1 MPSNKPKTPQTGRK
15 SAYVARNRAAI
26 LRAALTVFA
35 RDGVDATMDEIS
47 EEAQVAMSTVYKHF
61 KDKRDL
67 ITATTTLAFEEWES
81 WVAKRIVEV
90 SDPLE
95 QLVMPMRLFLRAKA
109 THPEYAQLV
118 AKNFGVVSQ
127 ILPELT
133 GTFTAQVNALNKA
146 KVLNVEN
153 TPMAIHNLLSVVVI
167 QLVNQTLNSKATAAE
182 GDIAIRIALSMLGI
196 SESKAKKL
204 TESKIIL

>member
-67 ITATTTLAFEEWES
+67 ITATATLAFEEWES

-167 QLVNQTLNSKATAAE
+167 QLVNQTLNPKATAAE
-182 GDIAIRIALSMLGI
+182 GDLAIRIALSMLGI

-204 TESKIIL
+204 TESKIVL

>member
-26 LRAALTVFA
+26 LKAALTVFA

-167 QLVNQTLNSKATAAE
+167 QLVNQTLNPKATAAE
-182 GDIAIRIALSMLGI
+182 GDLAIRIALSMLGI

>member
-1 MPSNKPKTPQTGRK
+1 MPSNKQKTPQTGRK

-26 LRAALTVFA
+26 LTAALTVFA

-81 WVAKRIVEV
+81 WVEKQIVEV

-95 QLVMPMRLFLRAKA
+95 QLVMPMRLFLRAKV

-146 KVLNVEN
+146 KVLNVDN

-167 QLVNQTLNSKATAAE
+167 QLVNQTLNPKATAAE
-182 GDIAIRIALSMLGI
+182 GDLAIRIALSMLGI

-204 TESKIIL
+204 TESKIVL

>member
-1 MPSNKPKTPQTGRK
+1 VPSNKPKSPQTGRK

-26 LRAALTVFA
+26 LKAALTVFA
-35 RDGVDATMDEIS
+35 RDGVDATMDEIA

-61 KDKRDL
+61 NDKRDL

-95 QLVMPMRLFLRAKA
+95 QLVMPMRLFLRAKV

-133 GTFTAQVNALNKA
+133 GTFTTRVNALIKA

-167 QLVNQTLNSKATAAE
+167 QLVNQTLNPKATAAE
-182 GDIAIRIALSMLGI
+182 GDLAIRIALSMLGI
-196 SESKAKKL
+196 SEGKAKKL

>member
-1 MPSNKPKTPQTGRK
+1 M
-15 SAYVARNRAAI
+15 ARNRATI
-26 LRAALTVFA
+26 INAALEVLAENGLHT
-35 RDGVDATMDEIS
+35 TMDQVA
-47 EEAQVAMSTVYKHF
+47 EASGMAMSTVYKHF

-81 WVAKRIVEV
+81 WVAKRIVDV

-95 QLVMPMRLFLRAKA
+95 QLVMPMRLFLRAKV

-167 QLVNQTLNSKATAAE
+167 QLVNQTLNPKATAAE
-182 GDIAIRIALSMLGI
+182 GDLAIRIALSMLRI

-204 TESKIIL
+204 TESKIVL

>member
-1 MPSNKPKTPQTGRK
+1 VPSNKPKTPQTGRK

-67 ITATTTLAFEEWES
+67 ITATATLAFEEWES

-167 QLVNQTLNSKATAAE
+167 QLVNQTLNPKATATE
-182 GDIAIRIALSMLGI
+182 GDLAIRIALSMLGI

-204 TESKIIL
+204 TESKIVL

>member
-1 MPSNKPKTPQTGRK
+1 VPSKKPKTPQTGRK

-26 LRAALTVFA
+26 LRAALSVFA
-35 RDGVDATMDEIS
+35 RDGVDATMEDVAD
-47 EEAQVAMSTVYKHF
+47 EAQVAMSTVYKHF

-67 ITATTTLAFEEWES
+67 ITATTTLAFQDWED
-81 WVAKRIVEV
+81 WVAQRVAAIA
-90 SDPLE
+90 DPLE
-95 QLVMPMRLFLRAKA
+95 KLVMPMRLFLRAKA

-118 AKNFGVVSQ
+118 AKNFGLVSQ

-133 GTFTAQVNALNKA
+133 GAFTAQVNALNKS

-167 QLVNQTLNSKATAAE
+167 QLVNQTLNPKATALE
-182 GDIAIRIALSMLGI
+182 GDLSLRIALSMLGI
-196 SESKAKKL
+196 SEVKAKKL

>member
-1 MPSNKPKTPQTGRK
+1 MPSNKPKAPQTGRK

-26 LRAALTVFA
+26 LRASLTVFA
-35 RDGVDATMDEIS
+35 RDGVDATMDEIAD
-47 EEAQVAMSTVYKHF
+47 EAQVAMSTVYKHF

-67 ITATTTLAFEEWES
+67 ITATATLAFEEWES
-81 WVAKRIVEV
+81 WVAKRIAEV

-133 GTFTAQVNALNKA
+133 GAFTAQVNALNKA
-146 KVLNVEN
+146 KILNVEN

-167 QLVNQTLNSKATAAE
+167 QLVNQTLNPKATAVE
-182 GDIAIRIALSMLGI
+182 GDLAIRIALSMLGI
-196 SESKAKKL
+196 SEGKAKKL

>member
-26 LRAALTVFA
+26 LKAALTVFA
-35 RDGVDATMDEIS
+35 RDGVDATMDEIA

-95 QLVMPMRLFLRAKA
+95 QLVMPMRLFLRAKV

-133 GTFTAQVNALNKA
+133 GTFTTRVNALTKA

-153 TPMAIHNLLSVVVI
+153 TPMASHNLLSVVVI
-167 QLVNQTLNSKATAAE
+167 QSVNQTLNPKATAAE
-182 GDIAIRIALSMLGI
+182 GDLAIRIALSMLGI
-196 SESKAKKL
+196 SEGKAKKL

>member
-1 MPSNKPKTPQTGRK
+1 MPSNKQKTPQTGRK

-67 ITATTTLAFEEWES
+67 ITATATLAFEEWES

-133 GTFTAQVNALNKA
+133 GAFTAQVNALNKA

-167 QLVNQTLNSKATAAE
+167 QLVNQTLNPKATAAE
-182 GDIAIRIALSMLGI
+182 GDLAIRIALSMLGI
-196 SESKAKKL
+196 SEAQAKKL
-204 TESKIIL
+204 TESKIVL

>member
-1 MPSNKPKTPQTGRK
+1 MPSNKPKSPQTGRK

-26 LRAALTVFA
+26 LKAALTVFA
-35 RDGVDATMDEIS
+35 RDGVDATMDEIA

-61 KDKRDL
+61 NDKRDL

-95 QLVMPMRLFLRAKA
+95 QLVMPMRLFLRAKV

-133 GTFTAQVNALNKA
+133 GTFTTRVNALIKA

-167 QLVNQTLNSKATAAE
+167 QLVNQTLNPKATAAE
-182 GDIAIRIALSMLGI
+182 GDLAIRIALSMLGI
-196 SESKAKKL
+196 SEGKAKKL

>member
-1 MPSNKPKTPQTGRK
+1 MPAKKPKTPQTGRK
-15 SAYVARNRAAI
+15 SAYVARNREVI
-26 LRAALTVFA
+26 LKAALTVFA
-35 RDGVDATMDEIS
+35 RDGAQATMDDVS
-47 EEAQVAMSTVYKHF
+47 AEAQMAMSTVYKHF

-67 ITATTTLAFEEWES
+67 ITATATLAFEEWES

-146 KVLNVEN
+146 KVLNVDN

-167 QLVNQTLNSKATAAE
+167 QLVNQTLNPKATAAE
-182 GDIAIRIALSMLGI
+182 ADSAIRIALSMLGI
-196 SESKAKKL
+196 SEAKAKKL
-204 TESKIIL
+204 TESKITL

>member
-1 MPSNKPKTPQTGRK
+1 VPSNKPKSPQTGRK

-35 RDGVDATMDEIS
+35 TDGVDATMDQIS

-67 ITATTTLAFEEWES
+67 ITATATLAFEEWES

-133 GTFTAQVNALNKA
+133 GTFTTQVNALIKA

-167 QLVNQTLNSKATAAE
+167 QLVNQTLNPKATAAE
-182 GDIAIRIALSMLGI
+182 GDLAIRIALSMLGI
-196 SESKAKKL
+196 SEGKAKKL
-204 TESKIIL
+204 TESKIVL

>member
-1 MPSNKPKTPQTGRK
+1 MPTNKPKTPQTGRK

-26 LRAALTVFA
+26 LRAALAVFA
-35 RDGVDATMDEIS
+35 RDGVDATMEDVAD
-47 EEAQVAMSTVYKHF
+47 EAQVAMSTVYKHF

-67 ITATTTLAFEEWES
+67 ITATTTLAFEDWES
-81 WVAKRIVEV
+81 WVAQQVVQI

-95 QLVMPMRLFLRAKA
+95 QLVMPMRLFLRAKQ

-118 AKNFGVVSQ
+118 AKNFGVVTQ

-133 GTFTAQVNALNKA
+133 GAFTAQVNALNKA

-153 TPMAIHNLLSVVVI
+153 TVIAINNLISVVVI
-167 QLVNQTLNSKATAAE
+167 QLVNQTLNPKATAAE
-182 GDIAIRIALSMLGI
+182 GDSAIRIALTMLGI
-196 SESKAKKL
+196 SDAKAKKL
-204 TESKIIL
+204 TESKIVL

>member
-1 MPSNKPKTPQTGRK
+1 MPSNKPKSPQTGRK

-35 RDGVDATMDEIS
+35 TDGVDATMDQIS

-67 ITATTTLAFEEWES
+67 ITATATLAFEEWES

-133 GTFTAQVNALNKA
+133 GTFTTQVNALIKA

-167 QLVNQTLNSKATAAE
+167 QLVNQTLNPKATAAE
-182 GDIAIRIALSMLGI
+182 GDLAIRIALSMLGI
-196 SESKAKKL
+196 SEGKAKKL
-204 TESKIIL
+204 TESKIVL

>member
-26 LRAALTVFA
+26 LKAALTVFA
-35 RDGVDATMDEIS
+35 RDGVDATMDEIA

-95 QLVMPMRLFLRAKA
+95 QLVMPMRLFLRAKV

-133 GTFTAQVNALNKA
+133 GTFTKRVNALIKA

-153 TPMAIHNLLSVVVI
+153 TSMASHNLLSVVVI
-167 QLVNQTLNSKATAAE
+167 QLVNQTLNPKATAAE
-182 GDIAIRIALSMLGI
+182 GDLAIRIALSMLGI

-204 TESKIIL
+204 TESKIVL

>member
-26 LRAALTVFA
+26 LNASLTVFA
-35 RDGVDATMDEIS
+35 RDGIDATMDEIS
-47 EEAQVAMSTVYKHF
+47 AEAQVAMSTVYKHF

-67 ITATTTLAFEEWES
+67 ITATTSLAFEEWES
-81 WVAKRIVEV
+81 WVAKQIAEV

-133 GTFTAQVNALNKA
+133 GAFTAQVNALNKA
-146 KVLNVEN
+146 KVLTVEN

-167 QLVNQTLNSKATAAE
+167 QLVNQTLNPKATAAE
-182 GDIAIRIALSMLGI
+182 GDLAIRIALSMLGI
-196 SESKAKKL
+196 SEGKAKKL
-204 TESKIIL
+204 TESKIVL

>member
-26 LRAALTVFA
+26 LKASLTVFA

-47 EEAQVAMSTVYKHF
+47 EEAQVAISTVYKHF

-67 ITATTTLAFEEWES
+67 ITATATLAFEEWES
-81 WVAKRIVEV
+81 WVAKRIAEV

-133 GTFTAQVNALNKA
+133 GAFTAQVNALNKA
-146 KVLNVEN
+146 KILNVEN

-167 QLVNQTLNSKATAAE
+167 QLVNQTLNPKATAAE
-182 GDIAIRIALSMLGI
+182 GDLAIRIALSMLGI

>member
-1 MPSNKPKTPQTGRK
+1 VPSNKPKTPQTGRK

-95 QLVMPMRLFLRAKA
+95 QLVIPMRLFLRAKA

-133 GTFTAQVNALNKA
+133 GAFTAQVNALNKA

-153 TPMAIHNLLSVVVI
+153 TPMAIHNLFSVVVI
-167 QLVNQTLNSKATAAE
+167 QLINQTLNPKATAAE
-182 GDIAIRIALSMLGI
+182 GDLAIRIALSMLGI

-204 TESKIIL
+204 TESKIVL

>member
-1 MPSNKPKTPQTGRK
+1 VPSKKPKTPQTGRK

-26 LRAALTVFA
+26 LRAALSVFA
-35 RDGVDATMDEIS
+35 RDGVDATMEDVAD
-47 EEAQVAMSTVYKHF
+47 EAQVAMSTVYKHF

-67 ITATTTLAFEEWES
+67 ITATTTLAFQDWED
-81 WVAKRIVEV
+81 WVAQRVAAIA
-90 SDPLE
+90 DPLE
-95 QLVMPMRLFLRAKA
+95 KLVMPMRLFLRAKA

-133 GTFTAQVNALNKA
+133 GAFTAQVNALNKS

-167 QLVNQTLNSKATAAE
+167 QLVNQTLNPKATALE
-182 GDIAIRIALSMLGI
+182 GDLSLRIALSMLGI
-196 SESKAKKL
+196 SEVKAKKL

>member
-1 MPSNKPKTPQTGRK
+1 MPSNEPKTPQTGRK

-26 LRAALTVFA
+26 LKAALSVFA
-35 RDGVDATMDEIS
+35 RDGVEATMEDVAD
-47 EEAQVAMSTVYKHF
+47 EAQVAMSTVYKHF

-67 ITATTTLAFEEWES
+67 ITETAKFAFEDWES
-81 WVAKRIVEV
+81 WVLKRIVET

-127 ILPELT
+127 ILPELPSA
-133 GTFTAQVNALNKA
+133 FTAQVNALNKA
-146 KVLNVEN
+146 KVLNLEN
-153 TPMAIHNLLSVVVI
+153 TLMASHNLFSVLVI
-167 QLVNQTLNSKATAAE
+167 QLVNQTLNPKATAAD
-182 GDIAIRIALSMLGI
+182 GDLAIRIALSMLGI
-196 SESKAKKL
+196 SEAKAKKL
-204 TESKIIL
+204 TESKISL

>member
-146 KVLNVEN
+146 KVLTVEN
-153 TPMAIHNLLSVVVI
+153 IPMAIHNLLSVVVI
-167 QLVNQTLNSKATAAE
+167 QLVNQTLNPKATAAE
-182 GDIAIRIALSMLGI
+182 GDMAIRIALSMLGI

-204 TESKIIL
+204 TESKIVL

>member
-15 SAYVARNRAAI
+15 SAYVARNRVAI
-26 LRAALTVFA
+26 LKAALSVFA
-35 RDGVDATMDEIS
+35 RDGIDATMDEIAD
-47 EEAQVAMSTVYKHF
+47 EAQVAMSTVYKHF
-61 KDKRDL
+61 KDKREL
-67 ITATTTLAFEEWES
+67 IAATTTLAFEDWES
-81 WVAKRIVEV
+81 WVEKRIVEI

-95 QLVMPMRLFLRAKA
+95 QLVMPMRLFLRAKV

-133 GTFTAQVNALNKA
+133 GTFTAQVNALTKA

-167 QLVNQTLNSKATAAE
+167 QLVNQTLNPKATTAE
-182 GDIAIRIALSMLGI
+182 ADSAIRIALSMLGI
-196 SESKAKKL
+196 SDAKAKKL
-204 TESKIIL
+204 TESKINL

>member
-1 MPSNKPKTPQTGRK
+1 VPSNKPKTPQTGRK

-26 LRAALTVFA
+26 LKAALSVFA
-35 RDGVDATMDEIS
+35 RDGVEATMEDVAD
-47 EEAQVAMSTVYKHF
+47 EAQVAMSTVYKHF

-67 ITATTTLAFEEWES
+67 ISATTKFAFEEWES
-81 WVAKRIVEV
+81 WVATKIVDI

-146 KVLNVEN
+146 KVLTVEN

-167 QLVNQTLNSKATAAE
+167 QLVNQTLNPKATAAE
-182 GDIAIRIALSMLGI
+182 ADLAIRIALSMLGI
-196 SESKAKKL
+196 SEVKAKKL
-204 TESKIIL
+204 TESKITL

>member
-95 QLVMPMRLFLRAKA
+95 QLVMPMRLFLRAKV

-133 GTFTAQVNALNKA
+133 GTFTTRVNALTKA

-153 TPMAIHNLLSVVVI
+153 TPMASHNLLSVVVI
-167 QLVNQTLNSKATAAE
+167 QSVNQTLNPKATAAE
-182 GDIAIRIALSMLGI
+182 GDLAIRIALSMLGI
-196 SESKAKKL
+196 SEGKAKKL

>member
-26 LRAALTVFA
+26 LRASLTVFA
-35 RDGVDATMDEIS
+35 RDGVDATMDEIAD
-47 EEAQVAMSTVYKHF
+47 EAQVAMSTVYKHF

-67 ITATTTLAFEEWES
+67 ITATATLAFEEWES
-81 WVAKRIVEV
+81 WVAKRIAEV

-133 GTFTAQVNALNKA
+133 GAFTAQVNALNKA
-146 KVLNVEN
+146 KILNVEN

-167 QLVNQTLNSKATAAE
+167 QLVNQTLNPKATAVE
-182 GDIAIRIALSMLGI
+182 GDLAIRIALSMLGI
-196 SESKAKKL
+196 SEGKAKKL

>member
-1 MPSNKPKTPQTGRK
+1 
-15 SAYVARNRAAI
+15 
-26 LRAALTVFA
+26 
-35 RDGVDATMDEIS
+35 MDEIAD
-47 EEAQVAMSTVYKHF
+47 EAQVAMSTVYKHF
-61 KDKRDL
+61 TDKRDL
-67 ITATTTLAFEEWES
+67 ITATATLAFEEWEN
-81 WVAKRIVEV
+81 WVSKQIVEV

-133 GTFTAQVNALNKA
+133 GAFTAQVNALNKA

-167 QLVNQTLNSKATAAE
+167 QLVNQTLNPKATAAE
-182 GDIAIRIALSMLGI
+182 GDLAIRIALSMLGI

>member
-1 MPSNKPKTPQTGRK
+1 VPSNKQKTPQTGRK

-26 LRAALTVFA
+26 LKAALTVFA
-35 RDGVDATMDEIS
+35 RDGADASMDEIAK
-47 EEAQVAMSTVYKHF
+47 EAQVAMSTVYKHF

-95 QLVMPMRLFLRAKA
+95 QLVMPMRLFLRAKV
-109 THPEYAQLV
+109 THPDYAQLV

-133 GTFTAQVNALNKA
+133 GAFTAQVNALNKA
-146 KVLNVEN
+146 KVLTVEN

-167 QLVNQTLNSKATAAE
+167 QSVNQTLNPKATAAE

>member
-1 MPSNKPKTPQTGRK
+1 MED
-15 SAYVARNRAAI
+15 VA
-26 LRAALTVFA
+26 
-35 RDGVDATMDEIS
+35 D
-47 EEAQVAMSTVYKHF
+47 EAQVAMSTVYKHF

-67 ITATTTLAFEEWES
+67 ISATTKFAFEEWES
-81 WVAKRIVEV
+81 WVATKIVDI

-133 GTFTAQVNALNKA
+133 GTFTAQINALNKA
-146 KVLNVEN
+146 KVLNVDN

-167 QLVNQTLNSKATAAE
+167 QLVNQTLNPKATAAE
-182 GDIAIRIALSMLGI
+182 ADLAIRIALSMLGI
-196 SESKAKKL
+196 SEAKAKKL
-204 TESKIIL
+204 TESKITL